1 VPDEDVAAAIEAAAH
16 ARLAAAGLV
25 RYEVSAWARAGAEC
39 RHNVNYWRFG
49 DYLGIGAGAHGKLTD
64 AAGGAIVRTEK
75 TRQPREYLAR
85 AAAGGPFG
93 TRTAVAAGARPFEF
107 MLNAL
112 RLVAG
117 FATAEFESRTGLPIA
132 TVEAPLAT
140 ATARGLLEAVPGGF
154 RPTPQGFSFLNDLQ
168 ALFLPRDG

>member
-1 VPDEDVAAAIEAAAH
+1 
-16 ARLAAAGLV
+16 
-25 RYEVSAWARAGAEC
+25 
-39 RHNVNYWRFG
+39 
-49 DYLGIGAGAHGKLTD
+49 
-64 AAGGAIVRTEK
+64 
-75 TRQPREYLAR
+75 
-85 AAAGGPFG
+85 
-93 TRTAVAAGARPFEF
+93 